1 MKPVRKKE
9 IQFFLSFVL
18 FLKSAGT
25 PIGRGNKPVCLG
37 LRRLDVPAVAKKE
50 EKKIKPPAMS
60 PAPTLPFPEKGG
72 RGFVGVK
79 SPFFERPFI

>member
-37 LRRLDVPAVAKKE
+37 LRRLDVPAVGKK
-50 EKKIKPPAMS
+50 KKKKKKLSRRRCRP
-60 PAPTLPFPEKGG
+60 LRRCPFQKTGEGAL
-72 RGFVGVK
+72 
-79 SPFFERPFI
+79 